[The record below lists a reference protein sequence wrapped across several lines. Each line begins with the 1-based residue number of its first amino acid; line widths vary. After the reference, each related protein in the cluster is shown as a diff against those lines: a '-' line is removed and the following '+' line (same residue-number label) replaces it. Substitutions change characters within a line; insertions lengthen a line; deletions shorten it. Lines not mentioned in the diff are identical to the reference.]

1 MLNRFK
7 KGRGHDSKPRF
18 LLLRNI
24 LNLVFMLMA
33 LVGMVG
39 LIFFREYTTQW
50 QILCLLAVCVKMVE
64 VMFRMPGFK
73 K

>member
-1 MLNRFK
+1 
-7 KGRGHDSKPRF
+7 
-18 LLLRNI
+18 
-24 LNLVFMLMA
+24 MLMA